1 LSLVGCGA
9 AVSYGEH
16 DVQRVRT
23 VNVGFDTEVAVDD
36 SASTEL
42 ASSARTMAASAAVA
56 PIAKRIVLACCLG

>member
-9 AVSYGEH
+9 AVSYGER